1 MLLLCRLHPPAA
13 LTAISSLHCRVGVWG
28 GRVRG
33 SGSSTATVPALC
45 AGLDLARIHPGD
57 PSRDGELAFSFSYS
71 HTLLVKDVEE
81 VSGKAGYVVWEAG
94 EGPQIKLPTWA

>member
-1 MLLLCRLHPPAA
+1 MGGDASMAVGPPLQQCLLCVL
-13 LTAISSLHCRVGVWG
+13 VW
-28 GRVRG
+28 RG
-33 SGSSTATVPALC
+33 
-45 AGLDLARIHPGD
+45 LARIHPGD